1 MKCALR
7 VISLGL
13 LAVLAAV
20 AWTWPDLL
28 EHCGLDLAAGAR
40 CREEQARAR
49 QRDEA
54 VARRYAVSLQRT
66 HAKQAIIDDLIAGRL
81 TLVEAARRFILV
93 NETPVICQDDY
104 RAIYPGRS
112 DGEKACRQVLSWVE
126 SPLKD
131 ISPGRAEEIRRR
143 LTDELR
149 RHLECN
155 NGLVVFAKPDASE

>member
-7 VISLGL
+7 VISVGL

-49 QRDEA
+49 HRDEA

-112 DGEKACRQVLSWVE
+112 DGEKACRQVLRWVE
-126 SPLKD
+126 SHLETLTPSQADAL
-131 ISPGRAEEIRRR
+131 RRR
-143 LTDELR
+143 LDAEWHEGLR
-149 RHLECN
+149 L
-155 NGLVVFAKPDASE
+155 GGGIVVLPD